1 MLAHISG
8 EELRRIVHKNLL
20 VKALVTDLVR
30 QECLACAFACI
41 YFPAL
46 DSVWKA
52 WWLELTQ
59 KTKITHIYSATL
71 FLHTHGKWVWMWKCG
86 WCLEGVVTGG
96 KCSSGGVIVHNL
108 FVIVLLAPTNNTL
121 TTKYF
126 TLFFW
131 CL

>member
-8 EELRRIVHKNLL
+8 EELRRIVHKKLL

-52 WWLELTQ
+52 WWLKLTQ
-59 KTKITHIYSATL
+59 KTKITHL
-71 FLHTHGKWVWMWKCG
+71 FCHSFPTHTWQMSMNVKVWVVPGGCG
-86 WCLEGVVTGG
+86 
-96 KCSSGGVIVHNL
+96 NRR
-108 FVIVLLAPTNNTL
+108 
-121 TTKYF
+121 
-126 TLFFW
+126 
-131 CL
+131 